1 MTTAVNNNSSNGGH
15 AEASNFQAATT
26 GSQVQQ
32 KQQKEQYPTNS
43 LVRALLTDL
52 YQITMTYAQWKN
64 CTVDEPAVFEL
75 FFRKNPFGGEYTV
88 FCGLDECLKL
98 IRTFR
103 FEEDDLAYL
112 KTVPALAHAPEA
124 FWDYLGSL
132 HETSLKMLTVH
143 SVPEGT
149 IVFPRC
155 PLLVLEGP
163 LGLGHLLETAL
174 LNLVNYPS
182 LVATNASRMVLR
194 AGQHKT
200 KHVPC
205 IEFGLRRAQGPDGA
219 CSASKY
225 SYLGGFVATSNVQAG
240 KTFGIPVSGTH
251 AHSYIQSFT
260 SLDDAEG
267 LVLYHKSLQ
276 REENFLD
283 VVLEYRS
290 RSGHATRTNDSELA
304 AFCAYAC
311 AYPNSCL
318 CLIDT
323 YDTLTSG
330 LPNFIFV
337 AKALD
342 DFGYRPVGIRLDSGD
357 LAALSSACRDTFRAI
372 PEVEPSRGPAFG
384 NLTIVASNDINEA
397 TLVALSEQ
405 DHGVT
410 AFGIGTHLVTC
421 QAQPALGCV
430 YKLGESRRIR
440 INFRDK
446 ICVVPRPSVELRL
459 PFLCLV

>member
-1 MTTAVNNNSSNGGH
+1 MV
-15 AEASNFQAATT
+15 
-26 GSQVQQ
+26 
-32 KQQKEQYPTNS
+32 
-43 LVRALLTDL
+43 
-52 YQITMTYAQWKN
+52 
-64 CTVDEPAVFEL
+64 
-75 FFRKNPFGGEYTV
+75 
-88 FCGLDECLKL
+88 CLQ
-98 IRTFR
+98 
-103 FEEDDLAYL
+103 D
-112 KTVPALAHAPEA
+112 PALIVQNETENQRHSMRFSPLYHTHCCFSPSIAPC
-124 FWDYLGSL
+124 
-132 HETSLKMLTVH
+132 
-143 SVPEGT
+143 GT
-149 IVFPRC
+149 TLPPNIT
-155 PLLVLEGP
+155 LVLPTTVMDMIP
-163 LGLGHLLETAL
+163 LCP
-174 LNLVNYPS
+174 VWIP
-182 LVATNASRMVLR
+182 RMHIYF
-194 AGQHKT
+194 A
-200 KHVPC
+200 PAC
-205 IEFGLRRAQGPDGA
+205 IHPFSD
-219 CSASKY
+219 
-225 SYLGGFVATSNVQAG
+225 
-240 KTFGIPVSGTH
+240 
-251 AHSYIQSFT
+251 SYIQSFT